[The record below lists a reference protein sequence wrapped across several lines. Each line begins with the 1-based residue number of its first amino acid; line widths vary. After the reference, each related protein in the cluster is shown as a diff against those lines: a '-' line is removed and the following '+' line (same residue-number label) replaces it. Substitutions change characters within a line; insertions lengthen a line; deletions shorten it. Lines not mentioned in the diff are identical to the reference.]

1 LHTGFDYSFNA
12 VHDETNE
19 LFVAYKDMFEV
30 AISQG
35 RPYRTLLLVYFPF
48 ISNLFVSATACFV
61 GPAFENSQPDETVR
75 TLRRGR
81 EVIHRVAGRLI
92 QEKKQKI
99 AEGEKSGDPYE
110 GKDLLTLMRMLH
122 ISAHHITQCNNSW

>member
-1 LHTGFDYSFNA
+1 VACGFWVVSPVTCSKGFDYSFNSI
-12 VHDETNE
+12 HDETNE

-35 RPYRTLLLVYFPF
+35 SPFRTLLSIYLPR
-48 ISNLFVSATACFV
+48 INKLFVSETTCDSV
-61 GPAFENSQPDETVR
+61 SPPEDRQPDKTVR
-75 TLRRGR
+75 TVQRCQ

-92 QEKKQKI
+92 EEKKQKI

-110 GKDLLTLMRMLH
+110 GKDLLTLLCMF
-122 ISAHHITQCNNSW
+122 